1 MKSSM
6 ETEVKMSSKFDR
18 STAF

>member
-1 MKSSM
+1 M